1 MTDALKVE
9 LIPADNMELA
19 DLRIWITDD
28 RGGIIHEE
36 YIDKKALRE
45 ILEDGEGAVKVR
57 IDAAGDWQT
66 LHAQAQDEAGHR
78 SIGMMAAAGSGQ
90 YPDLTAAVDA
100 YVTLSGTVAP
110 QDPPEALER
119 RFALYRRMAELNR
132 DYGVHA
138 AL

>member
-1 MTDALKVE
+1 MTDALQVE

-66 LHAQAQDEAGHR
+66 LHAQAQDGAGHR
-78 SIGMMAAAGSGQ
+78 SSGMAE
-90 YPDLTAAVDA
+90 
-100 YVTLSGTVAP
+100 GTVYLKDGYRVLVSSNLMVHIYRSGILPAVAFL
-110 QDPPEALER
+110 ALAGVIR
-119 RFALYRRMAELNR
+119 YI
-132 DYGVHA
+132 YGVYKHT
-138 AL
+138 LT